1 MANYFIIGGD
11 TKEYGPITEAD
22 VRLWISEG
30 RLNTQSSARRETDTN
45 WTLLGNLPEFAS
57 VFSTPPTIA
66 PPSATPE
73 FFASPPI
80 GSTDFLQ
87 RDYELDLGG
96 CITRGWEL
104 VKGNL
109 AVFLVGVL
117 IYLLV
122 QGAASA
128 LSNIPLIGPLFT
140 IANFVITGPFMGGV
154 LWLFLRGVR
163 GEPAEVGD
171 IFAGFKRAFGQLF
184 LVTLVQSLLIGLC
197 MTPFIIVLIM
207 KFLATGL
214 HFNPLDIQNNPAAA
228 EQFIKTFIDLL
239 IVTLPVLLMCLI
251 PAVYLGTCWKFS
263 LPLVMDKGMDFWT
276 AMKTSF
282 KMVNKH
288 WWQVFGLMILIGLL
302 NMAGFMACCVGLLFT
317 VPVGFAALM
326 FAYDTIFGERKN

>member
-11 TKEYGPITEAD
+11 AKEYGPITEAD
-22 VRLWISEG
+22 IRLWIAEG
-30 RLNTQSSARRETDTN
+30 RLNAQSSARREADAS
-45 WTLLGNLPEFAS
+45 WVSLGNFPEFANL
-57 VFSTPPTIA
+57 FSTPPTIA
-66 PPSATPE
+66 PPPVTPE
-73 FFASPPI
+73 FSASPST
-80 GSTDFLQ
+80 GSTAFLQ

-109 AVFLVGVL
+109 GVFLVGAL

-128 LSNIPLIGPLFT
+128 LGNIPLVGPLFT
-140 IANFVITGPFMGGV
+140 IANFVISGPFMGGV

-171 IFAGFKRAFGQLF
+171 IFAGFKRAFGPLF

-197 MTPFIIVLIM
+197 MTPFIIVLVM
-207 KFLATGL
+207 KFIATGM
-214 HFNPLDIQNNPAAA
+214 HFNPQDLENNPAAA
-228 EQFIKTFIDLL
+228 QELVKTVLGLL
-239 IVTLPVLLMCLI
+239 FVTLPVLLMCLI
-251 PAVYLGTCWKFS
+251 PAIYLGTCWKFS

-288 WWQVFGLMILIGLL
+288 WWQVFGLLILIGLL
-302 NMAGFMACCVGLLFT
+302 NVAGFMACCVGVLFT
-317 VPVGFAALM
+317 MPVGFAALM
-326 FAYDTIFGERKN
+326 FAYETIFDERQN